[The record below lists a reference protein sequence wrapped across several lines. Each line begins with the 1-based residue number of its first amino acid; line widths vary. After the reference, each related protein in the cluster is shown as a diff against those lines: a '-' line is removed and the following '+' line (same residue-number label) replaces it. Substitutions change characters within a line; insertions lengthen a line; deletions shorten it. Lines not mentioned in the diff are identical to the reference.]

1 MKWMKGKTIV
11 SGNVIRCFKEKG
23 TSEYNKGKTDI

>member
-1 MKWMKGKTIV
+1 MKWMKEKAIV

-23 TSEYNKGKTDI
+23 TSEYNKKNRL